1 MSEKAKSP
9 AKPGR
14 ANLAC
19 NPTYGPLVETAK
31 SFGISRSVA
40 WDLARRGLLR
50 TFSIGKRRYCYLDSL
65 QTLPERLAANDAAG
79 GDA

>member
-1 MSEKAKSP
+1 MTDKTKGP

-19 NPTYGPLVETAK
+19 NPTYGPLVESARA
-31 SFGISRSVA
+31 FGISRSVA
-40 WDLARRGLLR
+40 WDLAKRGLLA

-65 QTLPERLAANDAAG
+65 RTLPERLG
-79 GDA
+79 GES